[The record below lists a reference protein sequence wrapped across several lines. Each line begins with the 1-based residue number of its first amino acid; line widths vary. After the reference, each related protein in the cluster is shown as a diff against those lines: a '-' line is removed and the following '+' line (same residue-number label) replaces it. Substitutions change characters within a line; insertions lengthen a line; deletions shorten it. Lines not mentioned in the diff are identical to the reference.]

1 MNKQYTFSLPEEVA
15 AVIDALPKTE
25 KSKYIAQAVVNQEK
39 LKAKQRALDVIA
51 LLSPKDWG
59 TDKDAVDLVNDMR
72 TGTAS
77 NILAN

>member
-51 LLSPKDWG
+51 LLKPKDWG

-72 TGTAS
+72 TGRAS
-77 NILAN
+77 DILAN